1 MLGFPR
7 GVLGWD
13 DPDYYFNEKSASTR
27 LVQNT
32 IRPGDLLLVEHPLI
46 EGWMG
51 ACKGVLN

>member
-7 GVLGWD
+7 GVLGCD
-13 DPDYYFNEKSASTR
+13 DPDYYFNEQSASTR